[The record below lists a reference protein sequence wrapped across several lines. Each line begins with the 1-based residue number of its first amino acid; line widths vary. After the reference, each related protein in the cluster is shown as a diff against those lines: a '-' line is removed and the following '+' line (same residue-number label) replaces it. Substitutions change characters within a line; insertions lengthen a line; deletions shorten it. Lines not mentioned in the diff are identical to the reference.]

1 MARSAIIRNFMPP
14 LIAGDRSTCRQQVQ
28 DHLSKMK
35 DPRRIYFD
43 LLWPAL
49 EEIDRLYREDR
60 INLAAEHMATRITR
74 SVADQAQLALP
85 QASPNGKRILIACAH
100 GEPEELGAQ
109 MCSDLFESSGWDVY
123 FVGGNVPNDEILSL
137 VGQLRPEILL
147 LFGTQPQGVPE
158 VRKLIDLIREIDANP
173 TMNIMVSGG
182 TFNRAEG
189 LWKEVSA
196 DVFAPTAIDALKLA
210 DEVQPRIPQP
220 RAPGAP
226 KKRRRRRRPP
236 LLLATGGQA

>member
-1 MARSAIIRNFMPP
+1 MPRGQLIRTFMAP
-14 LIAGDRSTCRQQVQ
+14 LIAGDRSTCRQHVQ
-28 DHLSKMK
+28 SYLDKTQ
-35 DPRRIYFD
+35 DARRIYFD
-43 LLWPAL
+43 LLWPAM

-74 SVADQAQLALP
+74 NIADQVQMALEKT
-85 QASPNGKRILIACAH
+85 APNGKRILIACAD

-109 MCSDLFESSGWDVY
+109 MCADLFEASGWDVY
-123 FVGGNVPNDEILSL
+123 FVGGGVPNDEILSL
-137 VGQLRPEILL
+137 VGQLRPNMLL

-158 VRKLIDLIREIDANP
+158 VRKLIDMIRDVDANP

-182 TFNRAEG
+182 TFNRADG

-196 DVFAPTAIDALKLA
+196 DLFAVTATDALALA
-210 DEVQPRIPQP
+210 DQAEPRIPGP
-220 RAPGAP
+220 RLSGVP

-236 LLLATGGQA
+236 LLVAAGGEC